1 MAPPASKIDFTAV
14 VLTVLVILT
23 PRPALAYLDPGTGAM
38 LLQLLFGGVA
48 GALVLV
54 KLYWTRLKGLF
65 VGQPRG
71 QDDHGEGVIAEKND
85 GPGR

>member
-1 MAPPASKIDFTAV
+1 MVLV
-14 VLTVLVILT
+14 VLA

-54 KLYWTRLKGLF
+54 KLYWTRLTGLF
-65 VGQPRG
+65 RG
-71 QDDHGEGVIAEKND
+71 SSRGREGEGGKVISGSGD